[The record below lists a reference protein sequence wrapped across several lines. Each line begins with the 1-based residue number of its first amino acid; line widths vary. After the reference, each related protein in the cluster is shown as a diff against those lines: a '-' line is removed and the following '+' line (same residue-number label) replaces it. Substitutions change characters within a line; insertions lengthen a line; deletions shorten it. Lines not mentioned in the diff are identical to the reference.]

1 MRVNLDE
8 EQRLDIPMG
17 PMIDCVFLLL
27 LYFMAASQI
36 RSQEL
41 YLGLHLP
48 SSAVSEQKKAL
59 PAELTISILDSGD
72 ILCNQLP
79 VGGTGDRNLQALR
92 NKLTK
97 VIDLFGEEQPVVVH
111 PQPQV
116 RHQRIIDVLNACAAS
131 GVKNLSFFANQQ
143 F

>member
-8 EQRLDIPMG
+8 DQKLDIPMG

-27 LYFMAASQI
+27 QYFMVASQI
-36 RSQEL
+36 RIQEI
-41 YLGLHLP
+41 YLGMNLP

-59 PAELTISILDSGD
+59 PAELTIAILDSGNV
-72 ILCNQLP
+72 LCNQLP
-79 VGGTGDRNLQALR
+79 VGGTGDRDLQDLR
-92 NKLTK
+92 SKLSK
-97 VIDLFGEEQPVVVH
+97 VIDLFGEDQPVVVH

-131 GVKNLSFFANQQ
+131 GVKNLSFFANQ
-143 F
+143 

>member
-8 EQRLDIPMG
+8 DQKLDIPMG

-27 LYFMAASQI
+27 LYFMVASQI
-36 RSQEL
+36 RIQEI
-41 YLGLHLP
+41 YLGMNLP

-59 PAELTISILDSGD
+59 PAELTIAILDSGD
-72 ILCNQLP
+72 VLCNQLP
-79 VGGTGDRNLQALR
+79 VGGTGDRDLQDLR
-92 NKLTK
+92 SKLSK
-97 VIDLFGEEQPVVVH
+97 VIDLFGEDQPVVVH

-131 GVKNLSFFANQQ
+131 GVKNLSFFANQ
-143 F
+143 